1 MFLVLKKCLAKGG
14 KPNDGK
20 WNAHRTVSR
29 QLHRNVVILTI
40 IEKEVAGMEYLII
53 IVIVFEIAIIYFL
66 DQIKTVL
73 IRIEKNKE

>member
-1 MFLVLKKCLAKGG
+1 
-14 KPNDGK
+14 
-20 WNAHRTVSR
+20 
-29 QLHRNVVILTI
+29 
-40 IEKEVAGMEYLII
+40 MEYLII